1 MQLKIC
7 IKRSLAHILC
17 SHAKKRCNF
26 KQRSANIRQ
35 QFGASG
41 AVRSISGYLYRMLT
55 ADGKDSGR

>member
-1 MQLKIC
+1 SRERSEFMQLKIC

-35 QFGASG
+35 QFGSSG
-41 AVRSISGYLYRMLT
+41 AVRSSPVTSI
-55 ADGKDSGR
+55 AC

>member
-17 SHAKKRCNF
+17 SSAEKWCNF

-35 QFGASG
+35 EIGSSASFGHGLSP
-41 AVRSISGYLYRMLT
+41 RTLS
-55 ADGKDSGR
+55 DS

>member
-26 KQRSANIRQ
+26 KQRECKYSPIIRL
-35 QFGASG
+35 F
-41 AVRSISGYLYRMLT
+41 RRCPIISGYLYRMLT